1 MTDGRIPLALALRV
15 AWRGWPRLLPAV
27 WVCVMLACML
37 VPLPTAAVDLL
48 LSLSLAGAVV
58 LLVASLAVRRS
69 VELLGFPGLLLL
81 VTLSRLALNV
91 ATTRLILSQADA
103 GRVIDAFAGLV
114 VRGDLVVGAVMFAVI
129 TAVQYLVIARGSER
143 VAEVAARFALDG
155 LPGEQAAIDADLQA
169 GAFSGEEA
177 ARRRAALL
185 ERSNFYG
192 AMDGAARFVKGDA
205 IAGLAITA
213 INLLGGVAIG
223 ALRHGMPVGESLA
236 LYGRLTI
243 GDGLLA
249 QIPAL
254 LVSLAAGVLVTR
266 VDRATPTQPLAWLE
280 PAMLV
285 VPAGLLAGL
294 AMVPGMPGLAF
305 VTTAIGLVCAGLWL
319 ASRRGVAPTSEPAP
333 RIVVRVPGAVDAA
346 ALRQPLA
353 EVRARCAA
361 ALGIE
366 VPEIAAEAVVGVGD
380 IRLGGRV
387 LAPLFAEGEELAFET
402 GTSRQV
408 AGDRRG
414 EAGAA
419 GQVAGDR
426 RGDGAAGQ
434 VAGDRRTDTDAI
446 VVACFRAVMGHA
458 EALLDLQQLER
469 GLERA
474 RRRHPA
480 AVREAL
486 KVLPATELLGLCR
499 GFLRERLPLP
509 PLAALLEVVATE
521 PRLRADSERGR
532 WLEVV
537 RERLAGWWVRDLV
550 AGHARLGPVRW
561 VRPVPDAESE
571 LGSRTLEGA
580 AGLRLALRPG
590 ERAKWLAG
598 LRGDSGG
605 QALVVTTPSARAAM
619 AALVQR
625 SVPHVAVVSTAELL
639 AVDLPLPG
647 EPGGPEARWWWPEA
661 V

>member
-1 MTDGRIPLALALRV
+1 MTDGRIPLTVALRV
-15 AWRGWPRLLPAV
+15 AWSGWPRLLPAV

-48 LSLSLAGAVV
+48 LSLSLAGSVV

-81 VTLSRLALNV
+81 LTLSRLALNV

-155 LPGEQAAIDADLQA
+155 LPGEQAAIDADMKA
-169 GAFSGEEA
+169 EAISGEEA

-213 INLLGGVAIG
+213 INLCGGVAIG
-223 ALRHGMPVGESLA
+223 AMRHAMPVGESLE

-266 VDRATPTQPLAWLE
+266 VDRATPTAPLAWLE

-285 VPAGLLAGL
+285 VPAALLAGL
-294 AMVPGMPGLAF
+294 AAVPGMPALAF

-319 ASRRGVAPTSEPAP
+319 ASRRGAGPVSEPAP
-333 RIVVRVPGAVDAA
+333 RIVVRVPGPFEVGV
-346 ALRQPLA
+346 LRQPLA
-353 EVRARCAA
+353 AVRARCAA
-361 ALGIE
+361 ALGVE
-366 VPEIAAEAVVGVGD
+366 VPEISAELVHGPGD

-387 LAPLFAEGEELAFET
+387 LAPLFGDAEAPARIGELSAGT
-402 GTSRQV
+402 GALGQV
-408 AGDRRG
+408 VRDRRADVD
-414 EAGAA
+414 E
-419 GQVAGDR
+419 V
-426 RGDGAAGQ
+426 
-434 VAGDRRTDTDAI
+434 

-486 KVLPATELLGLCR
+486 KVLPVAELLVLCR
-499 GFLRERLPLP
+499 GFLRERLPVP
-509 PLAALLEVVATE
+509 PLVALLEVVATE
-521 PRLRADSERGR
+521 PRLRSVSERGR

-537 RERLAGWWVRDLV
+537 RERLAGWWVRDLLT
-550 AGHARLGPVRW
+550 GHARLGAVQW
-561 VRPVPDAESE
+561 VRPLPDAEAE
-571 LGSRTLEGA
+571 LESRVLVGE

-590 ERAKWLAG
+590 ERAAWLAG

-605 QALVVTTPSARAAM
+605 PPLVVTTPSARAAM

-647 EPGGPEARWWWPEA
+647 EPGGPEARWWWPA
-661 V
+661 QPV